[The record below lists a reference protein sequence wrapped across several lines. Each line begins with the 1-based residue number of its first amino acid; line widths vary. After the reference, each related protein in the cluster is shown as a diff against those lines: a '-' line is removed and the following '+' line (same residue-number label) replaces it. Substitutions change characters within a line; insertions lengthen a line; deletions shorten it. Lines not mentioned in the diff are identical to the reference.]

1 MIITEQKLRK
11 IIKKLISENYE
22 EHEYYST
29 GSMPEE
35 AYQNEYQ
42 EDSEFDQ
49 YNNIIPKEKYPGYTK
64 VKNPMTGE
72 TEWYDEVVDET
83 ISNEELMQRIK
94 DKKEIELYN
103 LTRK

>member
-49 YNNIIPKEKYPGYTK
+49 YNNIIPKEEYPGYESFIGVDGK
-64 VKNPMTGE
+64 KYQDIYTGE
-72 TEWYDEVVDET
+72 
-83 ISNEELMQRIK
+83 IFSPEELMQRIEA
-94 DKKEIELYN
+94 KKEIELYN